1 MLLLW
6 TAYLAR
12 WGILLVYLSALIA
25 IGISPLAA
33 WIARH
38 PLPGTTL
45 HIPRWA
51 AALAIYLAV
60 LIVVIAPGGAVIPPV
75 VDQAQQLSSEWPTL
89 LAPAQRFLMRHGLI
103 SRPLSVNEVMETL
116 PFDLRTTLL
125 HQFSTVLGGLFGLFM
140 ILVLSLYLM
149 HDAQRW
155 RELALSLAPRARRRQ
170 ARVVIDQIAGRI
182 GAWMAGQLM
191 LSGII
196 GATTALGLGIIGVP
210 YFYVLAMIA
219 AVGELIP
226 IAGPIIA
233 AVPGILLALT
243 ISWETALAVL
253 VFYVV
258 QQQLENNLLV
268 PKLMQHQVGLT
279 ASAVIIA
286 VTIGSA
292 ILGVLGAMIAVP
304 TAAILQVTIG
314 AIAGPPDTS
323 RD

>member
-1 MLLLW
+1 ML
-6 TAYLAR
+6 
-12 WGILLVYLSALIA
+12 
-25 IGISPLAA
+25 
-33 WIARH
+33 
-38 PLPGTTL
+38 
-45 HIPRWA
+45 
-51 AALAIYLAV
+51 
-60 LIVVIAPGGAVIPPV
+60 
-75 VDQAQQLSSEWPTL
+75 
-89 LAPAQRFLMRHGLI
+89 
-103 SRPLSVNEVMETL
+103 
-116 PFDLRTTLL
+116 
-125 HQFSTVLGGLFGLFM
+125 

-155 RELALSLAPRARRRQ
+155 RDLALSLAPRARRRQ
-170 ARVVIDQIAGRI
+170 VRGVIDQIAGRI
-182 GAWMAGQLM
+182 GAWMAAQLM

-210 YFYVLAMIA
+210 YFYVLAVFA

-253 VFYVV
+253 VFYIV

-286 VTIGSA
+286 VTIGAA

-304 TAAILQVTIG
+304 TVAILQVTI
-314 AIAGPPDTS
+314 AALAGPPDAE
-323 RD
+323 RA